1 MGYRFIWIIVLLAL
15 GVLGPPVASSAEN
28 PKESQAEDAA
38 AKAVFP
44 MQEISLVKLLRLSPD
59 LSGELTRGG
68 RAGNQKEPFS
78 EVKAYP
84 ELRSKKPVYGL
95 IRVGSDPLVR
105 DSGTPVYFVI
115 DESGEKP
122 PEKKPE
128 PKEPEKKEE
137 SILDTLGAALGLK
150 TNDKPVPPKL
160 PELKNTYDRL
170 YVDLNGDLDLTN
182 DPPVTPQKTPPGE
195 LVVRYSSILQC
206 VVFDEISVP
215 ADFGEELGKRPVR
228 LIPRLQIQEYKGE
241 EYPAVGFIAATVRHG
256 DIKLGKEA
264 YKAIL
269 AQRYV
274 ITGRYDLPSTGLL
287 MTSSSNP
294 NARSSWWGG
303 DQLSA
308 MRPAGDTYYTT
319 STTPL
324 GDKLI
329 VERYQGPMGVL
340 KIGPGDRK
348 IENLSIQGSLHTK
361 ENVSVPVGRLSGG
374 RGSSLEPVSECKLP
388 VGDYIP
394 DYVSIEY
401 GDLRFSISENY
412 HSDGKGMAIDRD
424 AWVYGIKIRED
435 KPFVWDFSNKPE
447 VMFTSPA
454 KDQTYQPGDEVS
466 VKGVLI
472 DPKLTIMIRRLNDAG
487 RMEEKTVD
495 QGNGQTYTYKQQ
507 ASLDPQVTITD
518 ASGKQIAEGPMPFG

>member
-1 MGYRFIWIIVLLAL
+1 MGYRFIWLVVLLATGAL
-15 GVLGPPVASSAEN
+15 EPPTAGAEEK
-28 PKESQAEDAA
+28 PKESKTGDTA

-44 MQEISLVKLLRLSPD
+44 MQEISLSKLLDLSPR

-68 RAGNQKEPFS
+68 RAAYQKEPFS

-84 ELRSKKPVYGL
+84 KLRSKKPIYGF
-95 IRVGSDPLVR
+95 IRLGSDPLVR
-105 DSGTPVYFVI
+105 DSGTAVYFVA
-115 DESGEKP
+115 DETGEKP
-122 PEKKPE
+122 AEKKPE
-128 PKEPEKKEE
+128 PKEPEKEE

-150 TNDKPVPPKL
+150 TNNKPAAPKL

-182 DPPVTPQKTPPGE
+182 DPPVTPQKTPPGG
-195 LVVRYSSILQC
+195 LVLQYSSIQQC

-215 ADFGEELGKRPVR
+215 VDFGEELGKRPVR
-228 LIPRLQIQEYKGE
+228 LIPRLQVQEYKGD
-241 EYPAVGFIAATVRHG
+241 EYPSVGFIAATVRHG

-269 AQRYV
+269 AQRYM

-287 MTSSSNP
+287 LTSSSDP

-340 KIGPGDRK
+340 RIGAGDRD
-348 IENLSIQGSLHTK
+348 IEKLSIQGSLHTK

-374 RGSSLEPVSECKLP
+374 RGGSLEPASECRLP

-454 KDQTYQPGDEVS
+454 KDQTYHPGDEVS

-472 DPKLTIMIRRLNDAG
+472 DPKLTIMIRRLNHTG

-495 QGNGQTYTYKQQ
+495 LGNGKTSTYKQQ